1 MAAEANTEKVNKTK
15 KKWWI
20 PVLIIYLVL
29 VNLVLVISIGLNIYL
44 AAPLVKAKIEE
55 IKAEKEAEAEL
66 EAAQNGEVYDYTI
79 AGEIIGKSSSDVG
92 EWLAKYY
99 GSYTITQE
107 TPDYSAEYW
116 TVKFDERQPSIEVEG
131 CIMPVDYIVIDLDYD
146 GNIRNV
152 GFETYAQNE
161 DAFVK
166 YRKSF
171 VKKLGDPDYSSY
183 TNDEYMLFDYCT
195 WERFDGT
202 YTLFISRL
210 VNAQEAHMGFSIC
223 SDAGGF

>member
-29 VNLVLVISIGLNIYL
+29 VNLVLVISLGLNIYL
-44 AAPLVKAKIEE
+44 AAPKFKAKIEE
-55 IKAEKEAEAEL
+55 IKAEKEAEAVV

-79 AGEIIGKSSSDVG
+79 AAEIIGKSSSDVG

-116 TVKFDERQPSIEVEG
+116 TVKFDERQPSIFG
-131 CIMPVDYIVIDLDYD
+131 L
-146 GNIRNV
+146 RW
-152 GFETYAQNE
+152 
-161 DAFVK
+161 K
-166 YRKSF
+166 H
-171 VKKLGDPDYSSY
+171 KK
-183 TNDEYMLFDYCT
+183 C
-195 WERFDGT
+195 
-202 YTLFISRL
+202 RL
-210 VNAQEAHMGFSIC
+210 
-223 SDAGGF
+223 

>member
-1 MAAEANTEKVNKTK
+1 
-15 KKWWI
+15 
-20 PVLIIYLVL
+20 
-29 VNLVLVISIGLNIYL
+29 
-44 AAPLVKAKIEE
+44 
-55 IKAEKEAEAEL
+55 
-66 EAAQNGEVYDYTI
+66 
-79 AGEIIGKSSSDVG
+79 
-92 EWLAKYY
+92 
-99 GSYTITQE
+99 
-107 TPDYSAEYW
+107 
-116 TVKFDERQPSIEVEG
+116 
-131 CIMPVDYIVIDLDYD
+131 MPVDYITIDLDYD

-210 VNAQEAHMGFSIC
+210 VNAREAHMGFSIC